1 MASEAST
8 GTARPSLSVL
18 ASADYI
24 DQLHQLWQQDPSSV
38 SEEWRLFFTGFDLAM
53 CPRPC
58 VAADRANDQSRVAS
72 LIFAYRSI
80 GHLIAQVNP
89 LEDAPDSHPA
99 LELAAFGLTDE
110 QLDEVFD
117 TGHLGGPQRITL
129 REIIELLRDTYC
141 RSVGVEYLHI
151 QDVHMR
157 RWLQQQ
163 MEPIRNRPDLRRRS
177 AASRSSRS

>member
-80 GHLIAQVNP
+80 GHLIAKVNP
-89 LEDAPDSHPA
+89 LEDTPDSHPS
-99 LELAAFGLTDE
+99 LELAAFGLTED

-129 REIIELLRDTYC
+129 R
-141 RSVGVEYLHI
+141 
-151 QDVHMR
+151 Q
-157 RWLQQQ
+157 
-163 MEPIRNRPDLRRRS
+163 
-177 AASRSSRS
+177 

>member
-24 DQLHQLWQQDPSSV
+24 DQLHELWQQDPSSV

-80 GHLIAQVNP
+80 GHLVYGTAGARVRHTIARGRI
-89 LEDAPDSHPA
+89 LMRDF
-99 LELAAFGLTDE
+99 ELLTLDPEAAARE
-110 QLDEVFD
+110 A
-117 TGHLGGPQRITL
+117 
-129 REIIELLRDTYC
+129 REIAPRVWERFHALGAC
-141 RSVGVEYLHI
+141 G
-151 QDVHMR
+151 
-157 RWLQQQ
+157 
-163 MEPIRNRPDLRRRS
+163 
-177 AASRSSRS
+177 A